1 MWLNNVWFGLFV
13 AVVAGYLVL
22 DGFDLGVGML
32 LPFVAQDDTERRVVL
47 NSIGPIWDGNEVW
60 LVVAGGVLFGAFPI
74 VYAALLSGFYWAMM
88 LLLIGLILR
97 AVAIEFRSKRE
108 SAAWRT
114 TWDLVFSLSSLALAV
129 LLGVAFGNIVSGV
142 PVNSGG
148 QVVIGSLLDVLH
160 PFALL
165 FGVVTVAMLALY
177 GAVFIDLKTEG
188 AIQARSRQAMAPLAV
203 AFVLLAALAVVWMAV
218 AGYGIPRS
226 YRDHAWLFVLPA
238 LAVAAGVAAG
248 LSMVRRRD
256 VSGFFWSAA
265 AIVLLLVSLAAG
277 LYPNLLISNIDAKYS
292 MTLSN
297 AASAGETLTVMLIV
311 AAIGLPFVLLYTA
324 GVQYLFR
331 GKVTLSAD
339 SY

>member
-13 AVVAGYLVL
+13 AIVASYLVL
-22 DGFDLGVGML
+22 DGFDLGVGIL
-32 LPFVAQDDTERRVVL
+32 LPFVARDDSERRVVL

-108 SAAWRT
+108 SRAWRT
-114 TWDLVFSLSSLALAV
+114 TWDYVFFIASLSLAV

-142 PVNSGG
+142 PVNSNGL
-148 QVVIGSLLDVLH
+148 VVLGSILDVLH

-177 GAVFIDLKTEG
+177 GAVFIDLKTDGNVE
-188 AIQARSRQAMAPLAV
+188 ARARRAMAPLAV
-203 AFVLLAALAVVWMAV
+203 AFVLLAAAAVVWMAV
-218 AGYGIPRS
+218 AHYSIPHT
-226 YRDHAWLFVLPA
+226 YRENLWLVVLPA
-238 LAVAAGVAAG
+238 AAIVTGVIALRAMLG
-248 LSMVRRRD
+248 ARD

-265 AIVLLLVSLAAG
+265 TIVLVLVSLAAG
-277 LYPNLLISNIDAKYS
+277 LYPNLLISNIDAKFS
-292 MTLSN
+292 LTVSN
-297 AASAGETLTVMLIV
+297 AASASETLAVMLIV
-311 AAIGLPFVLLYTA
+311 AVIGLPFVLLYTA
-324 GVQYLFR
+324 GVQYFFR
-331 GKVTLSAD
+331 GKVTLTAD